1 MRYQRVAIVIG
12 KPGLLATGLQAVVVK
27 SVAKTQARVFA
38 DWKEALETDEDE
50 TKFVLALIDADAV
63 AVDGAEVTS
72 SLRKKF
78 PKIGIIIVATYSQRS
93 DVVRYLRWGT
103 HGVVFKTQPVA
114 EIAAAINVVLSGGLS
129 VPKLTGIPAPQPSP
143 QCLKVHAMGGHEVV
157 SSISL
162 DTDSPPASLARLSER
177 QSMVL
182 ELLAQGLPNKAIA
195 RKLGL
200 AEATVKAHVNAVFR
214 ALNVNNR
221 ASAAVLA
228 ARASGASTTAE

>member
-1 MRYQRVAIVIG
+1 MSYQRVAIVLAS
-12 KPGLLATGLQAVVVK
+12 PGLLTTGLQAVV
-27 SVAKTQARVFA
+27 AKTVPQTQARIFA
-38 DWKEALETDEDE
+38 DWREALETKEDE

-72 SLRKKF
+72 SLRRKF
-78 PKIGIIIVATYSQRS
+78 PKIGIIIVSGNSQRS

-103 HGVVFKTQPVA
+103 HGVVFKTQPVS
-114 EIAAAINVVLSGGLS
+114 EIATAINVVLNGGLS
-129 VPKLTGIPAPQPSP
+129 VPKLTGSPAPQPTP
-143 QCLKVHAMGGHEVV
+143 RCLKVSAVGGRELV

-162 DTDSPPASLARLSER
+162 ETDSPPANLARLSER
-177 QSMVL
+177 QATVL

-195 RKLGL
+195 RRLGL

-228 ARASGASTTAE
+228 ARAVGAGVAK